1 MRPGTAPNAVAC
13 FALHTLVTNSPDPY
27 AYFKWHQQQV
37 PWTIGDRG
45 DDISRGRSMLDP
57 DQRIQDSLQQSIS
70 ILLAVVDGGTYES
83 VGKGFGMSRTAV
95 ERRVKS
101 VAIQL
106 TREVGVKGL
115 NEDGAAFVRRLR
127 AHRGSILEALSRFE
141 APPPAV
147 PRPARVLGMEE
158 INRAAIRIKGRSN
171 RTWHDLAIFYL
182 PFATGLRPLEI
193 ARLEI
198 RDYLDAEGTV
208 RRRSELRAEAANNG
222 RARPLYFGSTRLN
235 EALCAYL
242 EERTRRGFGL
252 GLTDAYRGLDH
263 QGPLFLDPIGAPYP
277 ITPYGEPSQRRFV
290 CRPLIAINRKL
301 FRYAEI
307 TDLCAHSAR
316 LTMMHWIYQR
326 GADEKQVDLI
336 LGISK
341 RSELR
346 AHMQRQKPSFDDL
359 LDELV

>member
-1 MRPGTAPNAVAC
+1 MRPGLRQMLSHAS
-13 FALHTLVTNSPDPY
+13 LRTLVTNSPDPY
-27 AYFKWHQQQV
+27 AYFRWHQQQV

-45 DDISRGRSMLDP
+45 DDISRGRSMLDL

-70 ILLAVVDGGTYES
+70 MLLAVVDGGTYES

-127 AHRGSILEALSRFE
+127 ANRSGILDALCRFE
-141 APPPAV
+141 AQLPATS
-147 PRPARVLGMEE
+147 RPARIVSLEE
-158 INRAAIRIKGRSN
+158 ITQGAVRIKGRSS
-171 RTWHDLAIFYL
+171 RRWHDLALFYL
-182 PFATGLRPLEI
+182 PFSTGLRPLEI

-198 RDYLDAEGTV
+198 RDYLKPEGNV
-208 RRRSELRAEAANNG
+208 IRRSVLRAEAANNG
-222 RARPLYFGSTRLN
+222 KSRPLYFSSLRLS
-235 EALCAYL
+235 EALDAYL
-242 EERTRRGFGL
+242 EERTGLGFGL
-252 GLTDAYRGLDH
+252 GSTDAYRGLDPYSPIFF
-263 QGPLFLDPIGAPYP
+263 GPTGKPYP
-277 ITPYGEPSQRRFV
+277 ITSSGGPRRLRSV
-290 CRPLIAINRKL
+290 CRPLLATYRKL

-307 TDLCAHSAR
+307 TNLSTQSAR
-316 LTMMHWIYQR
+316 LTLIHRMYQR
-326 GADEKQVDLI
+326 GADEEQVGEI

-346 AHMQRQKPSFDDL
+346 AYMQRPKPSFDEL
-359 LDELV
+359 LDELI